1 MRLPYHPLT
10 KQWIESSYENNEL
23 SEDEKLEMIEKFQFL
38 FFFVIAGLFAF
49 STLSFFFFMTL
60 YIFG

>member
-1 MRLPYHPLT
+1 MRKPYHPLT
-10 KQWIESSYENNEL
+10 QQVVYPSDENKKL
-23 SEDEKLEMIEKFQFL
+23 TEDEKRETIEIFQFL
-38 FFFVIAGLFAF
+38 FFFVVAGLFTF

>member
-10 KQWIESSYENNEL
+10 QQMVNPPGENKEL
-23 SEDEKLEMIEKFQFL
+23 TEDEKRETIEVFQFL
-38 FFFVIAGLFAF
+38 FFFVIAGLFTF